1 MVRIAEEI
9 ITLDP
14 RDDRGQPSVGI
25 AARATSLNGK
35 VIGLLSNNKPNSE
48 DLLRMVA
55 DLVKKEYAIKEVIE
69 ANKGTHRIPAPPEII
84 DDLVSRCDVVITA
97 TAE

>member
-14 RDDRGQPSVGI
+14 RDDGSQPSAGI
-25 AARATSLNGK
+25 AARATSLDGK

-55 DLVKKEYAIKEVIE
+55 DLVKKKYAIKEVIE